1 MPTGFD
7 LLEQSHDF
15 RVHWLKRTAAA
26 IIDIAIVFT
35 PISLALLTIS
45 YPDKMVLAGIFSGI
59 GWFFYSAILE
69 GLFGETWGKRVMH
82 FKVVSMA
89 NRHPILQST
98 IRSVPKIFWY
108 AFLPF
113 DVLAGW
119 ATEGDPRQRLTDRV
133 GRTTVVLMSD
143 KMAGSLRQREEK
155 DVSANVLKVVSTNI
169 NREEEKT

>member
-15 RVHWLKRTAAA
+15 RVHWLKRIAAA
-26 IIDIAIVFT
+26 IIDAAIVFT

-45 YPDKMVLAGIFSGI
+45 YPDKMILAGVFSGI

-89 NRHPILQST
+89 NKHPILQST

-119 ATEGDPRQRLTDRV
+119 ATTVGDPRQRWSDKVAL
-133 GRTTVVLMSD
+133 TTVV
-143 KMAGSLRQREEK
+143 AGPTPKKSRHLQKQENPATEPMPGH
-155 DVSANVLKVVSTNI
+155 
-169 NREEEKT
+169 